1 MDSEDEEDED
11 KEDDRSRMIKI
22 EELVRILGRLNE
34 LKQ

>member
-11 KEDDRSRMIKI
+11 KEDDRNRMIKI

>member
-1 MDSEDEEDED
+1 MDSEDEENED
-11 KEDDRSRMIKI
+11 KEEDRSKMIKI

>member
-34 LKQ
+34 LRK